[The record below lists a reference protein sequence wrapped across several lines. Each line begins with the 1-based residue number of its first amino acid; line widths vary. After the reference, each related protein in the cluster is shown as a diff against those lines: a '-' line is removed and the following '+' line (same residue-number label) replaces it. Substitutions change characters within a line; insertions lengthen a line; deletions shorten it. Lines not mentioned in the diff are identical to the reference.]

1 MSLSLLDTTILSNF
15 AHIQRPE
22 LIQLVLSGEAA
33 TTPTVLAELRRGE
46 ALGFVPRVDWRWLPV
61 LALTDEEQTLADEYL
76 TVLEAGEAECLA
88 VAVMR
93 QARFFSDDLA
103 ARRLA
108 QGKQVPF
115 SGTIGLLLSLI
126 HHKTLTVTEADRL
139 LATMRQQGYRAPVAS
154 LQTYFEES
162 SC

>member
-22 LIQLVLSGEAA
+22 LIQLVLSDEAA

-93 QARFFSDDLA
+93 QARFSVMIWRPA
-103 ARRLA
+103 AWRRVNKYPFPA
-108 QGKQVPF
+108 Q
-115 SGTIGLLLSLI
+115 SACS
-126 HHKTLTVTEADRL
+126 
-139 LATMRQQGYRAPVAS
+139 
-154 LQTYFEES
+154 
-162 SC
+162 